1 VAQTDLRT
9 VDGDVTTVSDGA
21 IAALSEALRGRV
33 VQPSDVDYDSSRAVW
48 NGMIDK
54 RPALIARCA
63 GVADVVV
70 AVKFAKEYNLRVA
83 VRGGGHNVSGNAV
96 CDDGLVIDLSQMK
109 GIRVDPLMQTV
120 RAEGG
125 NGEFVT
131 ASTASNADLLWGLQG
146 GGGNFG
152 VVTSFEFRAFPVGPD
167 VFLAFVLHPGTGTE
181 AHEAL
186 QFYREWSQAAP
197 DEISSFAI
205 VQHTPAV
212 EEIPAEYHDKPTV
225 IYLAVHCGDVRDGEQ
240 ALQSLRDYGTPFADL
255 SGPTPYLDVQSF
267 FDADYPAHELRY
279 YWKAR
284 YLTELSTDAIE
295 LLVQLNEASPSH
307 HSTVDVWQLGGAM
320 ARVPPQNT
328 AFGDRSAPYLI
339 GIEANWESPDDDQ
352 ACIGWA
358 REAFAALEPFATN
371 REYFNFPGLY
381 EDGEQSVRNTFGP
394 NLGRL
399 QSIKRKYDPD
409 NLFRLNHNIPLT

>member
-125 NGEFVT
+125 VTIGELDHETEAF
-131 ASTASNADLLWGLQG
+131 GLAVPM
-146 GGGNFG
+146 G
-152 VVTSFEFRAFPVGPD
+152 VVTETGIAGLT
-167 VFLAFVLHPGTGTE
+167 LAGGLG
-181 AHEAL
+181 
-186 QFYREWSQAAP
+186 W
-197 DEISSFAI
+197 
-205 VQHTPAV
+205 
-212 EEIPAEYHDKPTV
+212 
-225 IYLAVHCGDVRDGEQ
+225 
-240 ALQSLRDYGTPFADL
+240 LR
-255 SGPTPYLDVQSF
+255 
-267 FDADYPAHELRY
+267 
-279 YWKAR
+279 
-284 YLTELSTDAIE
+284 
-295 LLVQLNEASPSH
+295 
-307 HSTVDVWQLGGAM
+307 
-320 ARVPPQNT
+320 
-328 AFGDRSAPYLI
+328 
-339 GIEANWESPDDDQ
+339 
-352 ACIGWA
+352 
-358 REAFAALEPFATN
+358 
-371 REYFNFPGLY
+371 
-381 EDGEQSVRNTFGP
+381 
-394 NLGRL
+394 
-399 QSIKRKYDPD
+399 RKYGLSCD
-409 NLFRLNHNIPLT
+409 NLISADVVTRQR